1 MKLTV
6 ILVGFVAA
14 LCGVDGFTVQTPR
27 RMMVRCSSSY
37 SSTLQMTVLTY
48 GNKKKDFKAGSPLKS
63 ACAAL
68 GVKPRYSC
76 KKGECNSCVLTVGG
90 TRMKPCVDK
99 VPPEPKLKSLQE
111 NGLAIR

>member
-1 MKLTV
+1 MKLIV

-27 RMMVRCSSSY
+27 RMMVRCSSI

-76 KKGECNSCVLTVGG
+76 KK
-90 TRMKPCVDK
+90 
-99 VPPEPKLKSLQE
+99 
-111 NGLAIR
+111 

>member
-1 MKLTV
+1 MKLIV
-6 ILVGFVAA
+6 ILVGFFAA
-14 LCGVDGFTVQTPR
+14 LCSVDAFTVQTPR
-27 RMMVRCSSSY
+27 RMMVRA